1 MTQASSSATAARWP
15 LGTDGAAATSEIT
28 SAATTRRGA
37 WPSLQQGAESLA
49 PARPTLVPARLSP
62 ALRLSGPVL
71 LVLVW
76 ELASRIG
83 WLAPETLT
91 APSQAVVAGYDM
103 VVDGSLLP
111 HLLASA
117 GRAYTG
123 LLLGVLAGVL
133 LALSAGLTRS
143 GEALI
148 DGLVQ
153 IKRAVPTLA
162 LIPLAIIWLG
172 IGEAM
177 KVFLIFT
184 AVLVPVYINTHAALR
199 GIDIGHVELAQ
210 TLGLS
215 RGTFL
220 RKVALPG
227 ALPGFFVGLRMAVSL
242 CWTALVV
249 LELINTQTGIGYL
262 MNRARD
268 WGQTDVIVVG
278 ILIYALLGLL
288 SDAAVRRLEA
298 RVLKYRKS
306 LGS

>member
-1 MTQASSSATAARWP
+1 MTQAQLDINAAGLLPATAA
-15 LGTDGAAATSEIT
+15 TAQS
-28 SAATTRRGA
+28 
-37 WPSLQQGAESLA
+37 A
-49 PARPTLVPARLSP
+49 PATRAAVQLVPARLSQG
-62 ALRLSGPVL
+62 ALLVGPGLL
-71 LVLVW
+71 LVLW
-76 ELASRIG
+76 EAASRLG
-83 WLAPETLT
+83 WLSPETLT
-91 APSQAVVAGYDM
+91 APSQALVAGYGM
-103 VVDGSLLP
+103 VADGSLLP

-117 GRAYTG
+117 GRAYSG
-123 LLLGVLAGVL
+123 LLLGVVAGVL
-133 LALSAGLTRS
+133 LALASGLTRT
-143 GEALI
+143 GEALL

-172 IGEAM
+172 IGESM
-177 KVFLIFT
+177 KIFLIFT

-215 RGTFL
+215 RAEFI

-227 ALPGFFVGLRMAVSL
+227 ALPGFFVGLRIAVSL

-288 SDAAVRRLEA
+288 SDAVVRRIEA
-298 RVLKYRKS
+298 HVLSYRRS

>member
-1 MTQASSSATAARWP
+1 MTQIP
-15 LGTDGAAATSEIT
+15 LEVRVSGWQPQVRSPVAVQDKKT
-28 SAATTRRGA
+28 
-37 WPSLQQGAESLA
+37 LA
-49 PARPTLVPARLSP
+49 LVPPRLSQGMLL
-62 ALRLSGPVL
+62 AGPVL
-71 LVLVW
+71 LLVVW
-76 ELASRIG
+76 EVASRLG
-83 WLAPETLT
+83 YLSPDTLT
-91 APSQAVVAGYDM
+91 APSQALRSGYEM
-103 VVDGSLLP
+103 VLDGSLLP

-123 LLLGVLAGVL
+123 LFLGILVGVL
-133 LALSAGLTRS
+133 LALAAGLTRT

-184 AVLVPVYINTHAALR
+184 AVLIPIYINTHAALR
-199 GIDIGHVELAQ
+199 SIDIGHVELAQ

-215 RGTFL
+215 RAEFI

-278 ILIYALLGLL
+278 ILIYAMLGLL

-298 RVLKYRKS
+298 HVLSYRRS

>member
-1 MTQASSSATAARWP
+1 MTQAQLDINAAGLPPATAA
-15 LGTDGAAATSEIT
+15 TAQS
-28 SAATTRRGA
+28 
-37 WPSLQQGAESLA
+37 A
-49 PARPTLVPARLSP
+49 PATRAAVQLVPARLSQG
-62 ALRLSGPVL
+62 ALLAGPGLL
-71 LVLVW
+71 LVLW
-76 ELASRIG
+76 EAASRLG
-83 WLAPETLT
+83 WLSPETLT
-91 APSQAVVAGYDM
+91 APSQALVAGYGM
-103 VVDGSLLP
+103 VADGSLLP

-117 GRAYTG
+117 GRAYSG
-123 LLLGVLAGVL
+123 LLLGVVAGVL
-133 LALSAGLTRS
+133 LALASGLTRT
-143 GEALI
+143 GEALL

-172 IGEAM
+172 IGESM
-177 KVFLIFT
+177 KIFLIFT

-210 TLGLS
+210 TLGVS
-215 RGTFL
+215 RAEFI

-227 ALPGFFVGLRMAVSL
+227 ALPGFFVGLRIAVSL

-288 SDAAVRRLEA
+288 SDAVVRRIEA
-298 RVLKYRKS
+298 HVLSYRRS

>member
-1 MTQASSSATAARWP
+1 MTQIPLEVRVSGWQPQVRSPAAMQDKK
-15 LGTDGAAATSEIT
+15 T
-28 SAATTRRGA
+28 
-37 WPSLQQGAESLA
+37 LA
-49 PARPTLVPARLSP
+49 LVPPRLSP
-62 ALRLSGPVL
+62 GMLLAGPVL
-71 LVLVW
+71 LLVVW
-76 ELASRIG
+76 EAASRLG
-83 WLAPETLT
+83 YLSSETLT
-91 APSQAVVAGYDM
+91 APSQALRSGYEM
-103 VVDGSLLP
+103 VLDGSLLP

-123 LLLGVLAGVL
+123 LFLGILVGLL
-133 LALSAGLTRS
+133 LALAAGLTRT

-184 AVLVPVYINTHAALR
+184 AVLIPIYINTHAALR
-199 GIDIGHVELAQ
+199 SIDIGHVELAQ

-215 RGTFL
+215 RAEFI

-242 CWTALVV
+242 CWTSLVV

-278 ILIYALLGLL
+278 ILIYAMLGLL

-298 RVLKYRKS
+298 HVLSYRRS

>member
-1 MTQASSSATAARWP
+1 MSDIAIDPPIHRPRQADTPAAP
-15 LGTDGAAATSEIT
+15 G
-28 SAATTRRGA
+28 
-37 WPSLQQGAESLA
+37 
-49 PARPTLVPARLSP
+49 PARAVRLVPGRLP
-62 ALRLSGPVL
+62 PGLRLLGPA
-71 LVLVW
+71 LVLVLW
-76 ELASRIG
+76 EAASRIG
-83 WLAPETLT
+83 LLSPATLT
-91 APSQAVVAGYDM
+91 APSAAMITLWQMLA
-103 VVDGSLLP
+103 DGSLMP

-117 GRAYTG
+117 ARAYTG
-123 LLLGVLAGVL
+123 LFLGIVVGLVLAL
-133 LALSAGLTRS
+133 FAGLTRT

-184 AVLVPVYINTHAALR
+184 AVLIPIYINTHAALR
-199 GIDIGHVELAQ
+199 GIDIGHVELAR
-210 TLGLS
+210 TLGLT
-215 RGTFL
+215 RGEFI

-227 ALPGFFVGLRMAVSL
+227 ALPGFFVALRLAVAL

-268 WGQTDVIVVG
+268 WGQTDIIVVG
-278 ILIYALLGLL
+278 IVIYAVLGLV
-288 SDAAVRRLEA
+288 SDAVVRAVEGWALGYRR
-298 RVLKYRKS
+298 S
-306 LGS
+306 LGSS

>member
-1 MTQASSSATAARWP
+1 MTQSNTLAAPARWP
-15 LGTDGAAATSEIT
+15 A
-28 SAATTRRGA
+28 
-37 WPSLQQGAESLA
+37 P
-49 PARPTLVPARLSP
+49 PARAVATLPAAKARPLVPPRLSP
-62 ALRLSGPVL
+62 GKLLIGPAL
-71 LVLVW
+71 LVVLW
-76 ELASRIG
+76 EAASRLG
-83 WLAPETLT
+83 FLSPATLT
-91 APSQAVVAGYDM
+91 APSQALVTGWQMVA
-103 VVDGSLLP
+103 DGSLLP

-117 GRAYTG
+117 GRAYSG
-123 LLLGVLAGVL
+123 LLLGVVAGVL
-133 LALSAGLTRS
+133 LALLAGLTRS

-177 KVFLIFT
+177 KVLLIFT
-184 AVLVPVYINTHAALR
+184 AVLVPIYINTHAALR
-199 GIDIGHVELAQ
+199 GIDVRHVELAQ

-215 RGTFL
+215 RGEFV

-227 ALPGFFVGLRMAVSL
+227 ALPGFFVGLRISVSL

-268 WGQTDVIVVG
+268 WGQTDIIVVG

-288 SDAAVRRLEA
+288 SDAVVRRIEA
-298 RVLKYRKS
+298 RVLSYRKA

>member
-1 MTQASSSATAARWP
+1 MNAHS
-15 LGTDGAAATSEIT
+15 
-28 SAATTRRGA
+28 
-37 WPSLQQGAESLA
+37 PSLPLESVDARTAPLRRPRA
-49 PARPTLVPARLSP
+49 PAQAVARKAPTLVPPRLAQSRLLIGP
-62 ALRLSGPVL
+62 AL

-76 ELASRIG
+76 EAASRLG
-83 WLAPETLT
+83 WLSPATLT
-91 APSQAVVAGYDM
+91 APSQALVTGYAM
-103 VVDGSLLP
+103 VIDGSLLP

-117 GRAYTG
+117 GRAYSG
-123 LLLGVLAGVL
+123 LLLGVVAGVL
-133 LALSAGLTRS
+133 LALLSGLTRT
-143 GEALI
+143 GEALL

-153 IKRAVPTLA
+153 IKRAIPTLA

-177 KVFLIFT
+177 KVLLIFT
-184 AVLVPVYINTHAALR
+184 AVLVPIYINTHAALR
-199 GIDIGHVELAQ
+199 GIDIRHVELAQ

-215 RGTFL
+215 RGAFI

-227 ALPGFFVGLRMAVSL
+227 ALPGFFVGLRIAVSL

-268 WGQTDVIVVG
+268 WGQTDIIVVG

-288 SDAAVRRLEA
+288 SDAVVRGIEA
-298 RVLKYRKS
+298 RVLSYRRA

>member
-1 MTQASSSATAARWP
+1 MADATLITLFPRTAEYAEHPESVQPQASRLIP
-15 LGTDGAAATSEIT
+15 KRL
-28 SAATTRRGA
+28 
-37 WPSLQQGAESLA
+37 PQGMLL
-49 PARPTLVPARLSP
+49 T
-62 ALRLSGPVL
+62 GPVL
-71 LVLVW
+71 LLLLW
-76 ELASRIG
+76 EAASRLG
-83 WLAPETLT
+83 MLSPDTLT
-91 APSQAVVAGYDM
+91 APSQAIVTGYQM
-103 VVDGSLLP
+103 IVDGSLLP

-123 LLLGVLAGVL
+123 LFLGILAGVL
-133 LALSAGLTRS
+133 LALLSGLTTA
-143 GEALI
+143 GEVLL

-172 IGEAM
+172 IGETM
-177 KVFLIFT
+177 KIFLIFT
-184 AVLVPVYINTHAALR
+184 AVLVPIYINMHAALR

-215 RGTFL
+215 RSEFI

-227 ALPGFFVGLRMAVSL
+227 ALPGFFVGLRIAVSL

-268 WGQTDVIVVG
+268 WGQTDIIVVG
-278 ILIYALLGLL
+278 IIIYALLGLL
-288 SDAAVRRLEA
+288 SDAIVRAIEK
-298 RVLKYRKS
+298 RVLSYRKS

>member
-1 MTQASSSATAARWP
+1 MTQIPLEVRVSGWQPQVRSPVAAQDKK
-15 LGTDGAAATSEIT
+15 T
-28 SAATTRRGA
+28 
-37 WPSLQQGAESLA
+37 LA
-49 PARPTLVPARLSP
+49 LVPPRLSQGMLL
-62 ALRLSGPVL
+62 AGPVL
-71 LVLVW
+71 LLVVW
-76 ELASRIG
+76 EVASRLG
-83 WLAPETLT
+83 YLSPDTLT
-91 APSQAVVAGYDM
+91 APSQALRSGYEM
-103 VVDGSLLP
+103 VLDGSLLP

-123 LLLGVLAGVL
+123 LFLGILVGLL
-133 LALSAGLTRS
+133 LALAAGLTRT

-184 AVLVPVYINTHAALR
+184 AVLIPIYINTHAALR
-199 GIDIGHVELAQ
+199 SIDIGHVELAQ

-215 RGTFL
+215 RAEFI

-242 CWTALVV
+242 CWTSLVV

-278 ILIYALLGLL
+278 ILIYAMLGLL

-298 RVLKYRKS
+298 HVLSYRRS

>member
-1 MTQASSSATAARWP
+1 MAAIP
-15 LGTDGAAATSEIT
+15 SHEA
-28 SAATTRRGA
+28 RG
-37 WPSLQQGAESLA
+37 GA
-49 PARPTLVPARLSP
+49 PARPAAPAHRPSLVPRRLPPGARL
-62 ALRLSGPVL
+62 LGPLVV
-71 LVLVW
+71 LVLW
-76 ELASRIG
+76 EAASRLG
-83 WLAPETLT
+83 LLAPETLT
-91 APSQAVVAGYDM
+91 APTAALRTGWRM
-103 VVDGSLLP
+103 LADGSLLP
-111 HLLASA
+111 HLAASA
-117 GRAYTG
+117 ARAYSG
-123 LLLGVLAGVL
+123 LFLGVLAGVL
-133 LALSAGLTRS
+133 LALASGLTRT

-153 IKRAVPTLA
+153 VKRAIPTLA
-162 LIPLAIIWLG
+162 LIPLVIIWLG

-210 TLGLS
+210 TLGLT
-215 RGTFL
+215 RGEFI

-227 ALPGFFVGLRMAVSL
+227 ALPGFFVSLRLAVAL

-249 LELINTQTGIGYL
+249 LELVNTQTGIGYL

-278 ILIYALLGLL
+278 IIVYAVLGLA
-288 SDAAVRRLEA
+288 SDAVVRLIES
-298 RVLKYRKS
+298 RVLSYRRS

>member
-1 MTQASSSATAARWP
+1 MTDMIANVFVPKAGRLRSGKGETRSSRRHGGQLAPRRLP
-15 LGTDGAAATSEIT
+15 GGMRLLGPIIVLLLWEATSRLGLV
-28 SAATTRRGA
+28 S
-37 WPSLQQGAESLA
+37 PSTLA
-49 PARPTLVPARLSP
+49 
-62 ALRLSGPVL
+62 
-71 LVLVW
+71 
-76 ELASRIG
+76 
-83 WLAPETLT
+83 
-91 APSQAVVAGYDM
+91 APSTAFVTGYQM
-103 VVDGSLLP
+103 FADGTLLP

-117 GRAYTG
+117 ARAYSG
-123 LLLGVLAGVL
+123 LFLGVLAGVA
-133 LALSAGLTRS
+133 LALLSGLTRS

-162 LIPLAIIWLG
+162 LIPLVIIWLG

-199 GIDIGHVELAQ
+199 GIDIAYIELAR
-210 TLGLS
+210 TLGLARS
-215 RGTFL
+215 EFI

-227 ALPGFFVGLRMAVSL
+227 ALPGFFVALRLAVAL

-249 LELINTQTGIGYL
+249 LELITTPTGIGYL

-268 WGQTDVIVVG
+268 WGQTDIIVVG
-278 ILIYALLGLL
+278 IIIYAVLGLV
-288 SDAAVRRLEA
+288 SDAVVRFVEA
-298 RVLKYRKS
+298 RALSYRRA

>member
-1 MTQASSSATAARWP
+1 MTDSTQIHTAASSPALRRQPASSEAPTA
-15 LGTDGAAATSEIT
+15 
-28 SAATTRRGA
+28 
-37 WPSLQQGAESLA
+37 
-49 PARPTLVPARLSP
+49 LVPARLSQSMLLIGP
-62 ALRLSGPVL
+62 AL
-71 LVLVW
+71 LVLIW
-76 ELASRIG
+76 ELASRTG
-83 WLAPETLT
+83 WLSPETLT
-91 APSQAVVAGYDM
+91 APSQAVITGYEM
-103 VVDGSLLP
+103 VVDGTLLP

-123 LLLGVLAGVL
+123 LFLGVLCGVV
-133 LALSAGLTRS
+133 LALLSGLTRT

-148 DGLVQ
+148 DGIVQ
-153 IKRAVPTLA
+153 IKRAIPTLA

-172 IGEAM
+172 IGESM

-184 AVLVPVYINTHAALR
+184 AVLVPIYLNTHAALR
-199 GIDIGHVELAQ
+199 GIDLGHVELAQ

-215 RGTFL
+215 RAEFI

-227 ALPGFFVGLRMAVSL
+227 ALPGFFVGLRIAVSL

-288 SDAAVRRLEA
+288 SDALVRKLESH
-298 RVLKYRKS
+298 LLSYRRS

>member
-1 MTQASSSATAARWP
+1 MNTASAHTTTVAWPRSIGDTAAHASPEVRSVH
-15 LGTDGAAATSEIT
+15 LGIDKVSNV
-28 SAATTRRGA
+28 
-37 WPSLQQGAESLA
+37 PSRLPALA
-49 PARPTLVPARLSP
+49 PARLPASMMLV
-62 ALRLSGPVL
+62 GPVL
-71 LVLVW
+71 LLVLW
-76 ELASRIG
+76 ELASQVG
-83 WLAPETLT
+83 WLSPETLT
-91 APSQAVVAGYDM
+91 APSQAVVAGYEM

-117 GRAYTG
+117 ARAYTG
-123 LLLGVLAGVL
+123 LVLGVLAGVV
-133 LALSAGLTRS
+133 LALVAGLTRT
-143 GEALI
+143 GDALI

-177 KVFLIFT
+177 KVFLIFI
-184 AVLVPVYINTHAALR
+184 AVLVPVYINTHAGLR
-199 GIDIGHVELAQ
+199 GIDMGHVELAQ

-215 RGTFL
+215 RATFI

-298 RVLKYRKS
+298 RVLSYRRA

>member
-1 MTQASSSATAARWP
+1 MTQIP
-15 LGTDGAAATSEIT
+15 LEVRVSGWQPQVRSPVAVQDKKT
-28 SAATTRRGA
+28 
-37 WPSLQQGAESLA
+37 LA
-49 PARPTLVPARLSP
+49 LVPPRLSQGMLL
-62 ALRLSGPVL
+62 AGPVL
-71 LVLVW
+71 LLVVW
-76 ELASRIG
+76 EAASRLG
-83 WLAPETLT
+83 YLSPDTLT
-91 APSQAVVAGYDM
+91 APSQALRSGYEM
-103 VVDGSLLP
+103 VLDGSLLP

-123 LLLGVLAGVL
+123 LFLGILVGLL
-133 LALSAGLTRS
+133 LALAAGLTRT

-184 AVLVPVYINTHAALR
+184 AVLIPIYINTHAALR
-199 GIDIGHVELAQ
+199 SIDIGHVELAQ

-215 RGTFL
+215 RAEFI

-278 ILIYALLGLL
+278 ILIYAMLGLL

-298 RVLKYRKS
+298 HVLSYRRS